1 MLQNYTGILYGLVYY
16 LCHLNK
22 QIDIVNLINQ
32 SKKRERKEK
41 LNGIMIGTGS
51 IIALAITGIIL
62 I

>member
-1 MLQNYTGILYGLVYY
+1 LQNYKYATSKAKNYNI
-16 LCHLNK
+16 LNK

-41 LNGIMIGTGS
+41 LNGIMIGAGS